1 MVTSIKQKLILSL
14 AAIITLAFNFRPL
27 AGNCYEPSGG
37 YVRVAIIRDA
47 PTLNLVI
54 GGFYEVSNPLNRSL
68 LYRGRNLRT
77 TVTAYKGGISIGR
90 MNFNLRKIYLEAD
103 NISAILING
112 RRFNGDIEL
121 IKDEKSRLCVVN
133 YLELEDY
140 IKGVLYNETSHYWPI
155 EALKAQAVISRSFAV
170 FKMQESR
177 ARDYD
182 LTSDIYSQVYGG
194 KASERQRTNLAVDQT
209 KGLVITYRGDLFP
222 AYYHATCGG
231 HTENS
236 AELWQ
241 TDILPLK
248 GVACSFCKES
258 PHFNWH
264 LVVPLEEIE
273 EKLTA
278 AGYKI
283 SKLKN
288 ITILKRN
295 ASGRV
300 SELNFSS
307 DAKDLK
313 ILAKDFRNILGP
325 NIIKSTNFNL
335 SLVNHDV
342 VFEGLGWGHG
352 VGLCQW
358 GAYFMAKQGY
368 SYEQI
373 LKYYYP
379 GTDVKAL

>member
-1 MVTSIKQKLILSL
+1 MVTSLKQKLILSL
-14 AAIITLAFNFRPL
+14 TVIITLAFNFRPQ
-27 AGNCYEPSGG
+27 AGNCDEPYGR
-37 YVRVAIIRDA
+37 YVRVAIIQDA
-47 PTLNLVI
+47 STLNLAI
-54 GGFYEVSNPLNRSL
+54 SGFYEVSNPLNGSL

-77 TVTAYKGGISIGR
+77 TVTAYRGGISLGR
-90 MNFNLRKIYLEAD
+90 MNFNLQKIYLEAD
-103 NISAILING
+103 NSGAMIING

-121 IKDEKSRLCVVN
+121 IRDEKSRLCVVN

-140 IKGVLYNETSHYWPI
+140 IKGVLYHESSHYWPI
-155 EALKAQAVISRSFAV
+155 EALKVQAVISRSFTV

-177 ARDYD
+177 TRDYD

-194 KASERQRTNLAVDQT
+194 KVSERQRTNLAVDQT
-209 KGLVITYRGDLFP
+209 KGLIITYRGSLFP
-222 AYYHATCGG
+222 TYYHATCAG

-248 GVACSFCKES
+248 GVACGFCKES

-283 SKLKN
+283 NNLKN

-295 ASGRV
+295 TSGRV
-300 SELNFSS
+300 TELNFTSA
-307 DAKDLK
+307 AKDLK
-313 ILAKDFRNILGP
+313 IPAKDFRNLFGP
-325 NIIKSTNFNL
+325 NVIKSTNFNL
-335 SLVNHDV
+335 KLVNHDV